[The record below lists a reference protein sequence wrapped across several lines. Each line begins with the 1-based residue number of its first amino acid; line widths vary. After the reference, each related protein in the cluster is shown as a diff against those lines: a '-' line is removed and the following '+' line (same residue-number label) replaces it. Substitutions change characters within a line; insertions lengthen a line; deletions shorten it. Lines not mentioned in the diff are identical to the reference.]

1 MSVIYTTTTKDEPE
15 YKALLCGRT
24 EDITTL
30 IDHVAQGQSMAM
42 FGERRIGKTSV
53 LYLLRDI
60 INGSNGSIVDYQ
72 TETDYQAKLIDS
84 DLKNK
89 IADLQAKI
97 PHYKSFY
104 IDFQTFQRYDFEE
117 FVRRLYKRGEELDL
131 LASSELL
138 PNYRDIDIFDTLNA
152 ASDQGRLVVLID
164 EIEVLENFPSQE
176 RMKVVSNL
184 SRATTYPN
192 LCFIIAGAENWYD
205 TLKDDSSPLSRVL
218 KTHPLPAPS
227 QSSTVLHL
235 IREPLEHYLPSQGS
249 VDEVVATVQ
258 DWTGCKPFYVQTVCA
273 SVVKIYQEQNQLPPD
288 WKTRVRKEIY
298 KNTARE
304 VLKQFYGHE
313 NIDVLAQDILAL
325 LANLPNLTAEKIT
338 DDLGYDRQ
346 IEVIQER
353 LNDLVTFDKIRQQD
367 GKYHIVGTLIEEWGL
382 EHKEIP
388 AVKSPSS
395 RFGKEIWNIITSL
408 SKLFSGKSDNTQSGK
423 SLQ

>member
-1 MSVIYTTTTKDEPE
+1 MSVTYTTTTKDDPE
-15 YKALLCGRT
+15 YKAILCGRT

-30 IDHVAQGQSMAM
+30 IDYVVQGQSVAM

-72 TETDYQAKLIDS
+72 TETDYHAKLIDS

-131 LASSELL
+131 LASSKPL

-164 EIEVLENFPSQE
+164 EIEVIENFPSEE

-184 SRATTYPN
+184 SRATTYDH
-192 LCFIIAGAENWYD
+192 LCFIIAGAESWYD
-205 TLKDDSSPLSRVL
+205 TLKDGNSPLSKVL
-218 KTHPLPAPS
+218 KTHPLSAPS
-227 QSSTVLHL
+227 QRSTVLHL
-235 IREPLEHYLPSQGS
+235 IREPLERFLSPQGS
-249 VDEVVATVQ
+249 VDEVVETVD
-258 DWTGCKPFYVQTVCA
+258 DWTGCKPFYVQTVCDL
-273 SVVKIYQEQNQLPPD
+273 VVKIYREQNQLPPD
-288 WKTRVRKEIY
+288 WKKRVEEEIY

-304 VLKQFYGHE
+304 VLKQFYGKE

-325 LANLPNLTAEKIT
+325 LANLPNLTAEEIT
-338 DDLGYDRQ
+338 DHLGYDRQ
-346 IEVIQER
+346 AKAIKER
-353 LNDLVTFDKIRQQD
+353 LNDLMIFDKIRQQD
-367 GKYHIVGTLIEEWGL
+367 EKYRIVGTLIEKWGR

-388 AVKSPSS
+388 AVKSPPS
-395 RFGKEIWNIITSL
+395 RFGKEIWNIVISL
-408 SKLFSGKSDNTQSGK
+408 SKLFSGKSDNAQSSK
-423 SLQ
+423 PSQ